1 MIFMFKLTAVIL
13 AAVAAYL
20 LLAGNKDWGFAIA
33 VLAAVSFFLSIR
45 FEVKGRLADRAR
57 EKEEAEQLSEEVE

>member
-1 MIFMFKLTAVIL
+1 MIFIFKILAVIL

-20 LLAGNKDWGFAIA
+20 LLAGNKDWGFAVA

-45 FEVKGRLADRAR
+45 FEVKGRLSERAR
-57 EKEEAEQLSEEVE
+57 KREEEELAAEETE

>member
-1 MIFMFKLTAVIL
+1 MAVIL

-57 EKEEAEQLSEEVE
+57 EREEEELAAEDAE

>member
-1 MIFMFKLTAVIL
+1 MIFIFKFLAVIL

-20 LLAGNKDWGFAIA
+20 LLIGNKDWGFAIA

-45 FEVKGRLADRAR
+45 FEVKGRLAERAR
-57 EKEEAEQLSEEVE
+57 KEKEELVAEDAE